1 MADVDSMVLLA
12 RHLASRRRRRVV
24 VEGGGS
30 GAGAAE
36 RRGRRGGGGGEEE
49 EEAAKMLLEALK
61 RGADPSCVDLKWLER
76 AAKRERERK
85 RGSRC

>member
-12 RHLASRRRRRVV
+12 RHLASRGRRRVE
-24 VEGGGS
+24 EGGVS

-36 RRGRRGGGGGEEE
+36 RRGGRGGGDGEEE
-49 EEAAKMLLEALK
+49 EKEAAKMLLEALK

-76 AAKRERERK
+76 AAKRERQRK
-85 RGSRC
+85 HGSRC

>member
-1 MADVDSMVLLA
+1 
-12 RHLASRRRRRVV
+12 
-24 VEGGGS
+24 
-30 GAGAAE
+30 
-36 RRGRRGGGGGEEE
+36 
-49 EEAAKMLLEALK
+49 MLLEALK